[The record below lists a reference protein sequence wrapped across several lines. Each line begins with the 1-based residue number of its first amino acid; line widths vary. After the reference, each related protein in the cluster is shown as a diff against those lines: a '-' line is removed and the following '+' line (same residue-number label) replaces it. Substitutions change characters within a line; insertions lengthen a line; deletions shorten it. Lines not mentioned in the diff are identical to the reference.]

1 MTSNIPQK
9 LGKRL
14 QELRKINNL
23 TQSQFAEMVGVEV
36 MTISRIENGSQ
47 YPKPETLEKFSKVLN
62 IEIKDLFS
70 FESCK
75 TKEELMEKI
84 NRMLRNST
92 IQDLKF
98 YNNLILNH
106 IEYKN
111 YNKIRQRKIS
121 V

>member
-1 MTSNIPQK
+1 MISNIPKK

-23 TQSQFAEMVGVEV
+23 TQSQLAELVGVET
-36 MTISRIENGSQ
+36 MTVSRIENGSQ
-47 YPKPETLEKFSKVLN
+47 YPKPDTLEKISQVLN
-62 IEIKDLFS
+62 IETKELYN
-70 FESCK
+70 FENYK
-75 TKEELMEKI
+75 TKEELTEKI
-84 NRMLRNST
+84 YKLLKNAT

-111 YNKIRQRKIS
+111 YNKVRQR
-121 V
+121 